1 MTTLRHAHPAMPN
14 ARLGRA
20 LAPAAGE
27 AGIQPRPAPAAGAQR
42 PVHAR
47 SRFMWGLLLLAWLP
61 AIWLVF
67 AGLPGL
73 GLSAPAAVVW
83 LVCLGLTGAI
93 LVVPDSRTQS
103 WLFILLML
111 LLTALVVA
119 SLGGTGAVG
128 GAAHSFGELSK
139 SRG

>member
-1 MTTLRHAHPAMPN
+1 MTTLRHAHPAMRKVGPS
-14 ARLGRA
+14 RA
-20 LAPAAGE
+20 LAPGAGE
-27 AGIQPRPAPAAGAQR
+27 AGIQPRPAPVAAAQR
-42 PVHAR
+42 PVRAR

-73 GLSAPAAVVW
+73 GLSLPAAVVW
-83 LVCLGLTGAI
+83 LVCLGLSGVI
-93 LVVPDSRTQS
+93 LVVPGSRTQS

-119 SLGGTGAVG
+119 SLGGAGVVG
-128 GAAHSFGELSK
+128 GAARSFGELSK

>member
-1 MTTLRHAHPAMPN
+1 MTTLRHAHPAMPK
-14 ARLGRA
+14 ARPGRA

-27 AGIQPRPAPAAGAQR
+27 AGIQPRSAPGAQR

-73 GLSAPAAVVW
+73 GLSAPGAIVW
-83 LVCLGLTGAI
+83 LACLGLSGAI
-93 LVVPDSRTQS
+93 LVVPDSQTQS

-119 SLGGTGAVG
+119 SVGSTGAVG